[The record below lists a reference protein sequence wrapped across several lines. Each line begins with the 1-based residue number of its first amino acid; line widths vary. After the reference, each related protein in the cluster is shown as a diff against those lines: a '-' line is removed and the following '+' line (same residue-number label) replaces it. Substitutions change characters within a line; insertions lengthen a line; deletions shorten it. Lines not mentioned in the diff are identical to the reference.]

1 MSDIMNK
8 FSLAGKKAIVTGG
21 AKGLCNGMAQALHDA
36 GAEVVLLDI
45 LDIVEESAKKMGA
58 TGAPVHAVK
67 GDLSK
72 PETLEAVY
80 NACLEK
86 LGGRVDILLNG
97 AGIQFRAPAVEFPQA
112 RWQKIIDINLSAVFY
127 MAQLAGR
134 TMLAQGYGRI
144 INIASMC
151 SFFGSVLIPAYTASK
166 SGVAGITKALSNE
179 WAAGGVTVNA
189 IAPGYMATELTANM
203 KQVNPQQYAE
213 ITGRIPMGRWGNPED
228 LQGLCV
234 FLASDAAAY
243 ISGAVIPVDGGYL
256 GK

>member
-1 MSDIMNK
+1 MNK
-8 FSLAGKKAIVTGG
+8 FSLAGRKAIVTGG

-45 LDIVEESAKKMGA
+45 LDVVEESAKKMGA

-72 PETLEAVY
+72 PETLEEVY

-134 TMLAQGYGRI
+134 TMLKQGYGRI

-166 SGVAGITKALSNE
+166 SGVAGLTKALSNE

-213 ITGRIPMGRWGNPED
+213 ITGRIPMGRWGSPED

>member
-1 MSDIMNK
+1 MNS
-8 FSLAGKKAIVTGG
+8 FMNHFDLTGKKAIVTGG

-45 LDIVEESAKKMGA
+45 MDQVEDSAKKMGS

-72 PETLEAVY
+72 QDTLESVY
-80 NACLEK
+80 NECLEK

-97 AGIQFRAPAVEFPQA
+97 AGIQYRCPAVDFPVD
-112 RWQKIIDINLSAVFY
+112 RWQKILDINLSAVFY
-127 MAQLAGR
+127 MSQLAGR
-134 TMLAQGYGRI
+134 TMIEQGYGRI
-144 INIASMC
+144 INVCSMTAY
-151 SFFGSVLIPAYTASK
+151 FASVLIPAYSASK
-166 SGVAGITKALSNE
+166 AGVMQITRALSNE
-179 WAAGGVTVNA
+179 WASKGVTVNA

-203 KQVNPQQYAE
+203 KEVNPKQYEE
-213 ITGRIPMGRWGNPED
+213 ITGRIPMERWGNPED
-228 LQGLCV
+228 LQGPVV

-243 ISGAVIPVDGGYL
+243 VTGAILPIDGGFM

>member
-1 MSDIMNK
+1 MDTFSAK
-8 FSLAGKKAIVTGG
+8 FSLEGKKAIVTGG

-45 LDIVEESAKKMGA
+45 LDIVEESARKMGE

-72 PETLEAVY
+72 PETLQAVY
-80 NACLEK
+80 DECLEK
-86 LGGRVDILLNG
+86 LGGRLDILLNG
-97 AGIQFRAPAVEFPQA
+97 AGIQFRAPAVDFPQA
-112 RWQKIIDINLSAVFY
+112 RWEKILDINLSAVFY
-127 MAQLAGR
+127 MSQLAGR
-134 TMLAQGYGRI
+134 TMLKQGYGKI
-144 INIASMC
+144 INVASMC

-179 WAAGGVTVNA
+179 WAAHGINVNA

-203 KQVNPQQYAE
+203 KEVNPQQYAE

-234 FLASDAAAY
+234 FLASDASAY
-243 ISGAVIPVDGGYL
+243 ISGAVIPIDGGYL